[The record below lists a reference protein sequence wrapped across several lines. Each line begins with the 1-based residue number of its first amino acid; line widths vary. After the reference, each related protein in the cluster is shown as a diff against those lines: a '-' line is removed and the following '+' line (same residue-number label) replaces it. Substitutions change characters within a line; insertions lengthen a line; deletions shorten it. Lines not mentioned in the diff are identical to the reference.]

1 MVLTLYGFDNPCGST
16 AVVATI
22 LTEKE
27 IPYEFVPISLRD
39 MEHKSEAFLEIQP
52 FGQVPYIDDDGFIL
66 YESVAI
72 CRYLLEKYPEKG
84 VQGLLPAAE
93 DIKAKA
99 IFEQA
104 ASVQINHFHTHAYM
118 INLEAVYKPEYGIP
132 VDEHALTKAKLSFAA
147 TLGAYEKI
155 LGKQKYLAGD
165 RVTLVDL
172 LHLGFGTLM
181 AEAGV
186 DMVAQRPNVKR
197 WWEEISRW
205 PSYMAYGEVVRARG
219 ASSK

>member
-1 MVLTLYGFDNPCGST
+1 MVLTFYGFDNPCGST

-118 INLEAVYKPEYGIP
+118 INLEAVYKPLSPSQVFATYTEADDSLTGSEYGIP

-197 WWEEISRW
+197 CVYLTR
-205 PSYMAYGEVVRARG
+205 
-219 ASSK
+219 